1 MMPDQLMALYGTSE
15 PPIKLMEFKAGQLSI
30 LMEGGNIRYVRFDG
44 VEVLRGISFLVRD
57 TRWGTYDAVLSDIR
71 KTQAEGYFEFAYTAI
86 CSGPEGRFSYRA
98 VIDGHSSGELAIV
111 ASGTSTL
118 DFPTNRTGFVVLH
131 PIEGVAGA
139 AVEIE
144 HVDGRN
150 ETLKLPLEISPDQP
164 VFDILA
170 ITHQTQNLKVRVEMQ
185 GDAFEMEDQRNWT
198 DASFKTYVRP
208 LSKPRPFVISS
219 GTVIEQSVRVRITG
233 QHDRNSETSGSAILT
248 VTSEAG
254 TLPKI
259 GLGFEPKDVT
269 ETLQHSDLLKQMAV
283 HTIIARFN
291 SAHDTGAELGAI
303 NKVGKILQA
312 DIALEAIIPGLA
324 AEVELHSLAASCRDV
339 NLQLSAIMASPARDL
354 KTRVS
359 DSLPE
364 GQSSAA
370 NIAIAAR
377 AAFPRAKIG
386 GGMLTSFTEMNRN
399 RPASKVIDFVTH
411 STCAN
416 THAAD
421 DVSVMETLEALD
433 HVMRSVQKICGSKPY
448 CIGPSAI
455 GMRENPYGA
464 SVAENPQQRRMTM
477 VRRDPRHSALF
488 GAAWSLAYV
497 AVAAKYGLE
506 MVTLAHGVGDF
517 GVINDDGSIRPLFHV
532 LRGLALARDAILL
545 KLETGSNAIAG
556 LGFRRNAGTEF
567 WLANKTAKQQTI
579 DLQSYSSVAL
589 LTADNVRAA
598 AYDPAFLFRR
608 QLEVQR
614 LELPAFAIAHVW
626 AP

>member
-1 MMPDQLMALYGTSE
+1 MPDQLMALYGTSE
-15 PPIKLMEFKAGQLSI
+15 APIKLIELKAGQLSI

-71 KTQAEGYFEFAYTAI
+71 KTQADDSFQFAYTAI

-98 VIDGHSSGELAIV
+98 VIDGHSSGELAFV

-139 AVEIE
+139 TVEIE
-144 HVDGRN
+144 RVNGMK
-150 ETLKLPLEISPDQP
+150 EALTLPLEISPDQP
-164 VFDILA
+164 VFDVRA
-170 ITHQTQNLKVRVEMQ
+170 ITHQTQNLKIRVEMQ

-208 LSKPRPFVISS
+208 LSKPRPFVIPA
-219 GTVIEQSVRVRITG
+219 GTLIEQSVRLKISG
-233 QHDRNSETSGSAILT
+233 QRYHGSELPDSAILT
-248 VTSEAG
+248 VTGEAG

-259 GLGFEPKDVT
+259 GLGFEPHDLA
-269 ETLQHSDLLKQMAV
+269 ETLKHSDFLKQMSV
-283 HTIIARFN
+283 HDIVARFS
-291 SAHDTGAELGAI
+291 SAHDTEAALGAI
-303 NKVGKILQA
+303 NRVGKILEA
-312 DIALEAIIPGLA
+312 DISLEVIIPGLNA
-324 AEVELHSLAASCRDV
+324 GVELQQLAASCRQV
-339 NLQLSAIMASPARDL
+339 NLDPAAITAVPARDL

-359 DSLPE
+359 NSLPE
-364 GQSSAA
+364 GQSSATD
-370 NIAIAAR
+370 IAIAAR
-377 AAFPRAKIG
+377 AAFPHARIG
-386 GGMLTSFTEMNRN
+386 GGMVTSFTEMNRN
-399 RPASKVIDFVTH
+399 RPATKVIDFVTH

-433 HVMRSVQKICGSKPY
+433 HVMRSVQKICGSTPY
-448 CIGPSAI
+448 RIGPSAI

-464 SVAENPQQRRMTM
+464 SVAENPQQRRITM

-488 GAAWSLAYV
+488 GAAWSLAYI
-497 AVAAKYGLE
+497 AIAAKNGLE

-517 GVINDDGSIRPLFHV
+517 GVINDDGSIRPLSHV
-532 LRGLALARDAILL
+532 LRGLALAHDAILL
-545 KLETGSNAIAG
+545 KLQTGSTAIAS

-567 WLANKTAKQQTI
+567 WLANKTAEQQTI
-579 DLQSYSSVAL
+579 DLQSHFNAAL
-589 LTADNVRAA
+589 LTADHVRAA
-598 AYDPAFLFRR
+598 ASDPAFLFRR
-608 QLEVQR
+608 QREAQL

-626 AP
+626 AS